1 MSTEHDITAST
12 EPEHSTY
19 PAEAEES
26 LLDDA
31 ELSGSTPRPPS
42 TKTVRTQFANLES
55 PYQAMQ
61 REMRSEEDDTSVLS
75 SEPGDQ
81 EEEENSTLLFQ
92 QRTARLPEMNL
103 TPRVAPH
110 LKDAEQARDPLLHRI
125 LDKTYRIRSTPH
137 KNAPPL
143 SAQRHAWQDSP
154 GSSPEMAVP
163 RLRSEAF
170 MSPLKGR
177 GRAGAPRTPGISVQ
191 TPRKGEADDVFGAEP
206 KPPKYEID
214 WDSDSDGGV
223 GAMSPPKTIQFALPP
238 SKLLQTPGKFAV
250 PGLVVAGAGANC
262 LQRGRRA
269 DVLWMTSLSGR
280 GRSRRKTRST
290 ALQWSR

>member
-19 PAEAEES
+19 PAEES

-55 PYQAMQ
+55 PYQTMQ
-61 REMRSEEDDTSVLS
+61 REMRSEEDATSVLS
-75 SEPGDQ
+75 SEGGD
-81 EEEENSTLLFQ
+81 ETEENSTLLFQ

-103 TPRVAPH
+103 TPRAAPH
-110 LKDAEQARDPLLHRI
+110 LKDAEQARDPLLHRM

-163 RLRSEAF
+163 KLRSEAF

-177 GRAGAPRTPGISVQ
+177 GRAGAPRTPGVSVQ
-191 TPRKGEADDVFGAEP
+191 TPRKKSVDDVFGAEP

-214 WDSDSDGGV
+214 WDSDSDDGV

-238 SKLLQTPGKFAV
+238 SKLQQTPGKF
-250 PGLVVAGAGANC
+250 PSLV
-262 LQRGRRA
+262 
-269 DVLWMTSLSGR
+269 LSR
-280 GRSRRKTRST
+280 WAPS
-290 ALQWSR
+290 